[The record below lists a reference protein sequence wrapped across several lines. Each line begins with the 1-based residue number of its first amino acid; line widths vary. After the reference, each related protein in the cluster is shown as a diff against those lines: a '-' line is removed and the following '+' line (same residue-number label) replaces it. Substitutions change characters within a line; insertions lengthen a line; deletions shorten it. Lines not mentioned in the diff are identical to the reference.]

1 MSAPP
6 TVANLVSRTVV
17 PVAVSDACNPLSGN
31 MSPKFLFSPTR
42 ISIVSIPSI
51 SLTAEPSIIS
61 LGSLATEV
69 PPLSLK
75 TEIL

>member
-61 LGSLATEV
+61 LGSLAT
-69 PPLSLK
+69 S
-75 TEIL
+75 ILQVLCKYKIV